1 MNHLYTIEGRIW
13 QTVLRVLT
21 LVTLFAGSYALV
33 QAILLVIRD
42 WELQNVSMLV
52 VMIYVLVTPF
62 AFAAS
67 LFWAYS
73 VHRMAQTANGDMAL
87 ILGYAMMLMAAVDN
101 LVYISIHNEGDSLS
115 LFILGGIEL
124 VCFVICFLYYQGIG
138 YFAMTLCA
146 VILVMAAEALKL
158 EEAVRYLSFIG
169 IYAFNGYYFVER
181 LSETLLAVESLLLVF
196 AVKRGYI
203 QKRK

>member
-1 MNHLYTIEGRIW
+1 
-13 QTVLRVLT
+13 
-21 LVTLFAGSYALV
+21 
-33 QAILLVIRD
+33 
-42 WELQNVSMLV
+42 
-52 VMIYVLVTPF
+52 
-62 AFAAS
+62 
-67 LFWAYS
+67 
-73 VHRMAQTANGDMAL
+73 
-87 ILGYAMMLMAAVDN
+87 
-101 LVYISIHNEGDSLS
+101 
-115 LFILGGIEL
+115 
-124 VCFVICFLYYQGIG
+124 
-138 YFAMTLCA
+138 MTLCA

>member
-1 MNHLYTIEGRIW
+1 MVRTFLLFGYMEMVSGASSAREALRLTRLLFVWEAPEAVEPLPELTGLGACDVF
-13 QTVLRVLT
+13 VL
-21 LVTLFAGSYALV
+21 LFG
-33 QAILLVIRD
+33 IL
-42 WELQNVSMLV
+42 
-52 VMIYVLVTPF
+52 
-62 AFAAS
+62 
-67 LFWAYS
+67 
-73 VHRMAQTANGDMAL
+73 
-87 ILGYAMMLMAAVDN
+87 LMAAVDN

-138 YFAMTLCA
+138 NFAMTLCA